1 MLTFPDCN
9 LFPLAS
15 ACILLLYFW
24 ISCDALILIWFINK
38 YLILLS
44 FPSITL
50 DHLFTFRYFSSGFSF
65 HSKIKLTPRNYFLLN
80 FVNILSFSPAPQN
93 AFTQVS
99 SDYFCLR
106 QCNTITDYANT
117 YRNFVQGLSSSRGLS
132 SLDFFIW
139 AFFGSKSSK
148 NLYLIRISLSLAN
161 VKLKLILQP
170 F

>member
-44 FPSITL
+44 FPSITF
-50 DHLFTFRYFSSGFSF
+50 DHLFTFPYFSSGFSF

-80 FVNILSFSPAPQN
+80 FVNILSFSPKC
-93 AFTQVS
+93 FYSSMFRLLLSQV
-99 SDYFCLR
+99 DWA
-106 QCNTITDYANT
+106 NTDYANT

-161 VKLKLILQP
+161 VKFKLIL
-170 F
+170 

>member
-1 MLTFPDCN
+1 MLTFPDWN

-80 FVNILSFSPAPQN
+80 FVNIWSFSPKC
-93 AFTQVS
+93 FYSSMFRLLLSQV
-99 SDYFCLR
+99 DWA
-106 QCNTITDYANT
+106 NTDYANT

-132 SLDFFIW
+132 SLDFFTW

-161 VKLKLILQP
+161 VKLKLIL
-170 F
+170 

>member
-15 ACILLLYFW
+15 ACILLFYSW

-80 FVNILSFSPAPQN
+80 FVNILSFSPKC
-93 AFTQVS
+93 FYSSMFRLLLSQVVWA
-99 SDYFCLR
+99 
-106 QCNTITDYANT
+106 NTDYANT

-161 VKLKLILQP
+161 VKLKLIL
-170 F
+170 